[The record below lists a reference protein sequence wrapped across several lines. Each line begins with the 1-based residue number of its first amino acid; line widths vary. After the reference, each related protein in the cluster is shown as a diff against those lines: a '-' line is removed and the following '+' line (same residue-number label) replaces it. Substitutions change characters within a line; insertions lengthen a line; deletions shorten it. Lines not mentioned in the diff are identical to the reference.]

1 MNLDLFFEDN
11 PDWLPFADLVALP
24 PSKEEIRKEFKRSGV
39 SREVLDRCME
49 VVREGG
55 GYVTRGAIYVRIRR
69 EDKGVRDADRWA
81 TMLCLQAPPGLQTT
95 DTFWSG
101 RKTWVEHFGEE
112 YANNIK
118 AQFAKKGINL
128 TANQEYMP
136 ELVRPGYGPHNP
148 DPEAIVPFG
157 GARSHIKKLCES
169 RGWAC
174 LLPGQVIQGTFVGGL
189 KSRYSG
195 PAREIVT
202 ASGKRLSV
210 TCNHPIVTSQG
221 LVAAGDIDKG
231 DDLLCY
237 VGKCDFSSRDDK
249 QQPPATVE
257 EVFGSLSHISR
268 PVFADPEFACDPLD
282 LHGDAKF
289 FDGNVEAVGTYREL
303 AINGV
308 SKASER
314 LGDSSFVGGNSK
326 ELLLSGGC
334 ALDPCFDGASASV
347 CVAEKPLRVPLAG
360 LGGQPLP
367 HQEAS
372 FGSGSK
378 IDTILSKYPS
388 EAFPVGAG
396 FFSQISEDRPGQVFL
411 DKVVEVR
418 DFFFSGHV
426 YDFHS
431 PFGWIIANGLFVSN
445 CEGAVNAKHRQ
456 PESDPLADEACVP
469 MGEDLIRSKGRVML
483 QDNPEAFKG
492 MSRKEAREKILSVHG
507 PSKTKGRIVDV
518 KDIAK

>member
-55 GYVTRGAIYVRIRR
+55 GCVTRGAIYVRIRR

-169 RGWAC
+169 RGWA
-174 LLPGQVIQGTFVGGL
+174 
-189 KSRYSG
+189 
-195 PAREIVT
+195 A
-202 ASGKRLSV
+202 
-210 TCNHPIVTSQG
+210 
-221 LVAAGDIDKG
+221 
-231 DDLLCY
+231 
-237 VGKCDFSSRDDK
+237 
-249 QQPPATVE
+249 
-257 EVFGSLSHISR
+257 
-268 PVFADPEFACDPLD
+268 
-282 LHGDAKF
+282 
-289 FDGNVEAVGTYREL
+289 
-303 AINGV
+303 
-308 SKASER
+308 
-314 LGDSSFVGGNSK
+314 
-326 ELLLSGGC
+326 
-334 ALDPCFDGASASV
+334 
-347 CVAEKPLRVPLAG
+347 
-360 LGGQPLP
+360 
-367 HQEAS
+367 
-372 FGSGSK
+372 
-378 IDTILSKYPS
+378 
-388 EAFPVGAG
+388 
-396 FFSQISEDRPGQVFL
+396 
-411 DKVVEVR
+411 
-418 DFFFSGHV
+418 
-426 YDFHS
+426 
-431 PFGWIIANGLFVSN
+431 
-445 CEGAVNAKHRQ
+445 EGAVNVKHRQ
-456 PESDPLADEACVP
+456 PESDPLADENCTP

-518 KDIAK
+518 KDIGK